1 MVGCGKNKAIKCLKE
16 LDMETGIGLIQK
28 HRQGLGKANIIYV
41 RTFVPDEK
49 QTSESSER
57 KKVLFSFLYLQFV
70 DRLESISNQA
80 REKEKAM

>member
-1 MVGCGKNKAIKCLKE
+1 MIHGGFLS
-16 LDMETGIGLIQK
+16 
-28 HRQGLGKANIIYV
+28 IIWLCKPYSG
-41 RTFVPDEK
+41 FVPDEK

>member
-1 MVGCGKNKAIKCLKE
+1 M
-16 LDMETGIGLIQK
+16 
-28 HRQGLGKANIIYV
+28 
-41 RTFVPDEK
+41 PDEK

-70 DRLESISNQA
+70 DRLESISNQT